1 MHMQKIEIINVSFMK
16 RVLIFII
23 GLFIMAFGVSFSVKA
38 GIGVSPISCVPYVYS
53 LYFPLSIGE
62 FTILLNTIFM
72 LIQIAILRKNYKL
85 IQLVQLPALIF
96 FGYCIDITM
105 AIVEN
110 LHPSNYMEQ
119 LILCLLSCIIL
130 AFGIFLV
137 IKTRLTYL
145 PLEGLVMVIT
155 QTFKKEFGTIKIS
168 MDSLMVI
175 IGIISS
181 IIFFYE
187 LVGIR
192 EGSIIAAILIG
203 ALIKFFSILL
213 PFMEKWLMGE
223 SSLKREPTIVN
234 YISNNY
240 IITISREYGSGG
252 HEIGKAIAKELGIS
266 FYDKELIQLTAQK
279 TGYTLEYIQ
288 QNEQTLSNSLLYD
301 LYEQN
306 YAYVNDEMPPKDALF
321 LVQSKIIRDIS
332 TKESCV
338 IVGRCANFILK
349 DYKNCINIF
358 IHANAKYKEERI
370 NNEYSSIKNVTLQ
383 DLKNLD
389 EKRANYCMH
398 FTHKN
403 WKDATNY
410 HLSFDSSLYGTKE
423 NIQKIIDL
431 IHSKI
436 DIKE

>member
-1 MHMQKIEIINVSFMK
+1 MQMKKIETLNINFMK
-16 RVLIFII
+16 RVLVFIV
-23 GLFIMAFGVSFSVKA
+23 GLCIMAFGVSFSVKA
-38 GIGVSPISCVPYVYS
+38 GIGVSPISCVPYIYS

-62 FTILLNTIFM
+62 FTILLNAIFM

-96 FGYCIDITM
+96 FGYCIDVTM
-105 AIVEN
+105 SMVKN
-110 LHPSNYMEQ
+110 LNPSNYMEQ
-119 LILCLLSCIIL
+119 FILCILSCLVL

-137 IKTRLTYL
+137 VKTRLTYL
-145 PLEGLVMVIT
+145 PLEGLVMVIS

-175 IGIISS
+175 IGITSS

-192 EGSIIAAILIG
+192 EGSIIAALLIG
-203 ALIKFFSILL
+203 ALIKFFSIKL
-213 PFMEKWLMGE
+213 PFMERWLMDK
-223 SSLKREPTIVN
+223 SSQEREPSSVN
-234 YISNNY
+234 RASNNY
-240 IITISREYGSGG
+240 VITISREYGSGG
-252 HEIGKAIAKELGIS
+252 HEIAQAIAKELGIS

-279 TGYTLEYIQ
+279 TGYTLDYIQ

-306 YAYVNDEMPPKDALF
+306 YAYVNDEIPPKDALF
-321 LVQSKIIRDIS
+321 LVQSKIIREICA
-332 TKESCV
+332 KESCV

-349 DYKNCINIF
+349 DYENCINIF
-358 IHANAKYKEERI
+358 IHANAKYRIEKI
-370 NNEYSSIKNVTLQ
+370 NNEYSPTKNITWQ
-383 DLKNLD
+383 DLKDFD
-389 EKRANYCMH
+389 EKRANYCMY

-410 HLSFDSSLYGTKE
+410 HLSLDSSLYGTKE
-423 NIQKIIDL
+423 NIQKIIEL
-431 IHSKI
+431 IYSKI
-436 DIKE
+436 DKKV

>member
-1 MHMQKIEIINVSFMK
+1 MQMKKIETLNINFMK
-16 RVLIFII
+16 RVLVFIV
-23 GLFIMAFGVSFSVKA
+23 GLCIMAFGVSFSVKA
-38 GIGVSPISCVPYVYS
+38 GIGVSPISCVPYIYS
-53 LYFPLSIGE
+53 LYFSLSIGE
-62 FTILLNTIFM
+62 FTILLNAIFM
-72 LIQIAILRKNYKL
+72 LIQIAILRKKYKL

-105 AIVEN
+105 SMVKN
-110 LHPSNYMEQ
+110 LNPSNYMEQ
-119 LILCLLSCIIL
+119 FILCILSCLVL

-137 IKTRLTYL
+137 VKTRLTYL
-145 PLEGLVMVIT
+145 PLEGLVMVIS

-175 IGIISS
+175 IGITSS

-192 EGSIIAAILIG
+192 EGSIIAALLIG
-203 ALIKFFSILL
+203 ALIKFFSIKLA
-213 PFMEKWLMGE
+213 FMERWLMDK
-223 SSLKREPTIVN
+223 SSKEREPSSVN
-234 YISNNY
+234 RASNNY
-240 IITISREYGSGG
+240 VITISREYGSGG
-252 HEIGKAIAKELGIS
+252 HEIAQAIAKELGIS

-279 TGYTLEYIQ
+279 TGYTLDYIQ

-306 YAYVNDEMPPKDALF
+306 YAYVNDEIPPKDALF
-321 LVQSKIIRDIS
+321 LVQSKIIREICA
-332 TKESCV
+332 KESCV

-349 DYKNCINIF
+349 DYENCINIF
-358 IHANAKYKEERI
+358 IHANAKYRIEKI
-370 NNEYSSIKNVTLQ
+370 NNEYSPTKNITWQ
-383 DLKNLD
+383 DLKDFD

-410 HLSFDSSLYGTKE
+410 HLCIDASFCETKE
-423 NIQKIIDL
+423 NIQKVIGL

-436 DIKE
+436 DKKV

>member
-1 MHMQKIEIINVSFMK
+1 MQMKKIETLNINFMK
-16 RVLIFII
+16 RVLVFIV
-23 GLFIMAFGVSFSVKA
+23 GLCIMAFGVSFSVKA
-38 GIGVSPISCVPYVYS
+38 GIGVSPISCVPYIYS
-53 LYFPLSIGE
+53 LYFSLSIGE
-62 FTILLNTIFM
+62 FTILLNAIFM
-72 LIQIAILRKNYKL
+72 LIQIAILRKKYKL

-105 AIVEN
+105 SVVKN
-110 LHPSNYMEQ
+110 LNPSNYMEQ
-119 LILCLLSCIIL
+119 FILCILSCIVL

-137 IKTRLTYL
+137 VKTRLTYL

-175 IGIISS
+175 IGVTSS

-192 EGSIIAAILIG
+192 EGSIIAALLIG
-203 ALIKFFSILL
+203 ALIKFFSIRLV
-213 PFMEKWLMGE
+213 FMERWIMGE
-223 SSLKREPTIVN
+223 SSQESESTIVN
-234 YISNNY
+234 HISNNY
-240 IITISREYGSGG
+240 VITISREYGSGG
-252 HEIGKAIAKELGIS
+252 HEIAQTIAKELGIT
-266 FYDKELIQLTAQK
+266 FYDKELIELTAQK
-279 TGYTLEYIQ
+279 TGYTPDYIQ

-321 LVQSKIIRDIS
+321 LVQSKIIREICA
-332 TKESCV
+332 KESCV

-349 DYKNCINIF
+349 DYENCINIF
-358 IHANAKYKEERI
+358 IHANVKYRVEKI
-370 NNEYSSIKNVTLQ
+370 NNEYSPTKNVTWQ
-383 DLKNLD
+383 DLKDFD
-389 EKRANYCMH
+389 EKRANYCMY

-410 HLSFDSSLYGTKE
+410 HLSLDSSLYGTKE
-423 NIQKIIDL
+423 NIQKIIEL

-436 DIKE
+436 DKKV

>member
-1 MHMQKIEIINVSFMK
+1 MQIKKIETLNINFIK
-16 RVLIFII
+16 RVLVFIV
-23 GLFIMAFGVSFSVKA
+23 GLCIMAFGVSFSVKA
-38 GIGVSPISCVPYVYS
+38 GIGVSPISCVPYIYS
-53 LYFPLSIGE
+53 LYFSLSIGE
-62 FTILLNTIFM
+62 FTILLNAIFM
-72 LIQIAILRKNYKL
+72 LIQIAILRKKYKL

-105 AIVEN
+105 SMVKN
-110 LHPSNYMEQ
+110 LNPSNYMEQ
-119 LILCLLSCIIL
+119 FILCILSCLVL

-137 IKTRLTYL
+137 VKTRLTYL
-145 PLEGLVMVIT
+145 PLEGLVMVIS

-175 IGIISS
+175 IGITSS

-192 EGSIIAAILIG
+192 EGSIIAALLIG
-203 ALIKFFSILL
+203 ALIKFFSIRLV
-213 PFMEKWLMGE
+213 FMERWIMGE
-223 SSLKREPTIVN
+223 FSQEKEPSALN
-234 YISNNY
+234 QALNNY
-240 IITISREYGSGG
+240 VITISREYGSGG
-252 HEIGKAIAKELGIS
+252 HEIAQTIAKELGIT
-266 FYDKELIQLTAQK
+266 FYDKELIELTAQK
-279 TGYTLEYIQ
+279 TGYTPDYIQ

-321 LVQSKIIRDIS
+321 LVQSKIIREICA
-332 TKESCV
+332 KESCV

-349 DYKNCINIF
+349 DYENCINIF
-358 IHANAKYKEERI
+358 IHANVKYRVEKI
-370 NNEYSSIKNVTLQ
+370 NNEYSPTKNVTWQ
-383 DLKNLD
+383 DLKDFD
-389 EKRANYCMH
+389 EKRANYCMY

-410 HLSFDSSLYGTKE
+410 HLSLDSSLYGTKE
-423 NIQKIIDL
+423 NIQKIIEL

-436 DIKE
+436 DKKV